1 MRYFV
6 TGATGFIGGRIAR
19 QLLASGHEIIVLVRD
34 LPKASQ
40 LANSGAILHK
50 GDVGDKESMREG
62 MKGVDG
68 IFHTA
73 GWYKVGTRD
82 KHLGEEVNVKGTR
95 NVLELM
101 RELQIPRGVYTSTL
115 AVFSDT
121 KGKLV
126 DEGYRHGG
134 PWLSEYDRTKWVA
147 HYEIALPMI
156 AQGLPLIIVQPGL
169 TYGPGDTSQ
178 FREFLV
184 RYVGG
189 KLKSIP
195 RKAAYCWAHVDDRA
209 RGHLLAME
217 RGRVGESYIIAGE
230 PHTVAEAFKIAENVS
245 GIPAPRREISPRILR
260 LLASVSWLF
269 ERVIPMPETYTSESL
284 RVLAGVTYLGSN
296 EKAKREL
303 GFTCRPLEDGLR
315 ETLAHE
321 RQLLTESS

>member
-19 QLLASGHEIIVLVRD
+19 QLLLAGHDVIVLARD
-34 LPKASQ
+34 PSKATN
-40 LANSGAILHK
+40 LANSGAIVHR
-50 GDVGDKESMREG
+50 GDVTDKESMRDG

-68 IFHTA
+68 VFHTA

-82 KHLGEEVNVKGTR
+82 KYLGVEVNVNGTR

-101 RELQIPRGVYTSTL
+101 RDLQIPRGVYTSTL

-126 DEGYRHGG
+126 DEGYRVDG

-169 TYGPGDTSQ
+169 TYGPGDTGQ
-178 FREFLV
+178 FRDFLV
-184 RYVGG
+184 RYVQG
-189 KLKSIP
+189 KLTSIP
-195 RKAAYCWAHVDDRA
+195 KRTAYCWGHVDDTA

-217 RGRVGESYIIAGE
+217 KGRAGESYIIAGE
-230 PHTVAEAFKIAENVS
+230 PHTVAEAFKIAERVS
-245 GIPAPRREISPRILR
+245 GIPAPRREISLTA
-260 LLASVSWLF
+260 LHLMAAVSSVF
-269 ERVIPMPETYTSESL
+269 ERIIPMPGAYASETL
-284 RVLAGVTYLGSN
+284 RVLGGVTYLGSN
-296 EKAKREL
+296 GKAKREL
-303 GFTCRPLEDGLR
+303 DFTSRPLEDGLS
-315 ETLAHE
+315 ETLAYE
-321 RQLLTESS
+321 KQLLAKST